1 MTLINVR
8 VIALQRHTLSALA
21 EAWKGECWTSERSP
35 NGWRWEFAFSS
46 HELAQQF
53 IAALP
58 TGCQGVLEVRPLLQD
73 RQKQEEPAEPLE
85 QRQPPKLFDFLTGA
99 IALRLWAFD
108 STNMALVVMHSG
120 VKQMVNS
127 WQMTWIGSQR
137 QHSLSSWRAG
147 ATSFRAT
154 KLTVGSF
161 LSSSRAG
168 FSLSKGYFSR
178 TRRVQCVNS
187 VDVSEDLKVG

>member
-85 QRQPPKLFDFLTGA
+85 QRQPPKLFDFFDWSDRAEALGFRLYKYGTRGY
-99 IALRLWAFD
+99 ALRREADGEL
-108 STNMALVVMHSG
+108 MA
-120 VKQMVNS
+120 
-127 WQMTWIGSQR
+127 
-137 QHSLSSWRAG
+137 
-147 ATSFRAT
+147 
-154 KLTVGSF
+154 
-161 LSSSRAG
+161 
-168 FSLSKGYFSR
+168 
-178 TRRVQCVNS
+178 
-187 VDVSEDLKVG
+187 DDLDWEPTAALIEQLEGGGNQLQSD